1 MASVQVSPL
10 TVDDLLRLDG
20 QDKRFEVVNG
30 EIIEM
35 PPASILHVLVMS
47 TVFET
52 LKAFVVAHRLGFVF
66 PDNLLYVLH
75 VDPESGVRETRS
87 PDISFVRKG
96 RITKATDLT
105 RPFFG
110 APDLAV
116 EVVSPGESA
125 DDLLG
130 KIRDYLAYG
139 SEQVWVLYPAQ
150 RELHQYIHGEKNT
163 HLYTEDDVLTADT
176 LFPGLSLRIG
186 NLFILPEL
194 EE

>member
-1 MASVQVSPL
+1 MESVQVSPL
-10 TVDDLLRLDG
+10 TVDDLLRLDT

-47 TVFET
+47 TAYEI
-52 LKAFVVAHRLGFVF
+52 LKAFATLHRLGFVF

-75 VDPESGVRETRS
+75 EDPETGVRETRS
-87 PDISFVRKG
+87 PDISFVRRG
-96 RITKATDLT
+96 RITKTTDLT

-125 DDLLG
+125 DNLLG
-130 KIRDYLAYG
+130 KIRDYFAYG
-139 SEQVWVLYPAQ
+139 TEQVWVLYPVQ
-150 RELHQYIHGEKNT
+150 RELHQHLRGEKGAR
-163 HLYTEDDVLTADT
+163 HYTEDDVLTAET

-186 NLFILPEL
+186 DLFVLPQI